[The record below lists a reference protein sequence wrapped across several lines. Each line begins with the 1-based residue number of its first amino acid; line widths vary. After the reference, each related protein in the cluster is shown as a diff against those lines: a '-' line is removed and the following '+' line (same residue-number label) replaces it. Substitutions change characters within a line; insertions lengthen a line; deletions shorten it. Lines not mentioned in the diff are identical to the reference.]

1 MPTDFQTPS
10 GSKAMLWT
18 GRIMSGVV
26 VLFLFMDGATKLMM
40 IPAVVDATAQIGYP
54 LDLVRPIGIIGL
66 VCALPYAVPQTAV
79 LGAILTTGLLGGA
92 IASKI
97 RLEQPLF
104 SQVLFGVYVGILAWG
119 GLYLRDGRLR
129 ALFPLRRARR
139 PDGGDHPY
147 RLNSEAE

>member
-18 GRIMSGVV
+18 GRAMSGVV
-26 VLFLFMDGATKLMM
+26 LLFLVMDGATKLMM
-40 IPAVVDATAQIGYP
+40 IQPVVNATAQIGYP

-66 VCALPYAVPQTAV
+66 VCAVLYAVPRTAV

-92 IASKI
+92 IASKM
-97 RLEQPLF
+97 RLEEPLF
-104 SQVLFGVYVGILAWG
+104 SQVLFGVYVGVLAWG

-129 ALFPLRRARR
+129 ALFPLRRA
-139 PDGGDHPY
+139 PTT
-147 RLNSEAE
+147 

>member
-1 MPTDFQTPS
+1 MPTDSQTTS
-10 GSKAMLWT
+10 GSKTMYWAGWT
-18 GRIMSGVV
+18 MSGVV

-40 IPAVVDATAQIGYP
+40 IQPVVTATTQIGYP

-66 VCALPYAVPQTAV
+66 VCAVLYAVPRTAV

-92 IASKI
+92 IASKM

-129 ALFPLRRARR
+129 ALFPLRRA
-139 PDGGDHPY
+139 PIT
-147 RLNSEAE
+147 

>member
-1 MPTDFQTPS
+1 MPTDFQTLS

-66 VCALPYAVPQTAV
+66 VCAILYAVPRTAV

-92 IASKI
+92 IASKM
-97 RLEQPLF
+97 RLEEPLF
-104 SQVLFGVYVGILAWG
+104 SQVLFGLYVGILAWG

-129 ALFPLRRARR
+129 ALFPLRRA
-139 PDGGDHPY
+139 PTT
-147 RLNSEAE
+147 

>member
-18 GRIMSGVV
+18 GRTMSGVV
-26 VLFLFMDGATKLMM
+26 VLFLFVDGATKLMM
-40 IPAVVDATAQIGYP
+40 IPAVADATAQIGYP

-66 VCALPYAVPQTAV
+66 VCAILYAVPRTAV

-92 IASKI
+92 IASKM

-119 GLYLRDGRLR
+119 GLYLRDARLR
-129 ALFPLRRARR
+129 ALFPLRRA
-139 PDGGDHPY
+139 PTT
-147 RLNSEAE
+147 